1 MAAPSGDA
9 EAWVMAEA
17 LRRPPSRKDAVR
29 RVVYAD
35 FHAENLVNAFLAGL
49 DVTRKKFGLLI
60 DLLDHAVEGFFL
72 KWGRCE
78 FELFGQP

>member
-1 MAAPSGDA
+1 
-9 EAWVMAEA
+9 
-17 LRRPPSRKDAVR
+17 VR

-72 KWGRCE
+72 KWVDANLSSLANLD
-78 FELFGQP
+78 FI